1 MRFPIR
7 LPVLL
12 VVALAASACG
22 LIYRQDVNQ
31 GNLVEQESVDLLKP
45 GMTKRQVALIM
56 GTPSIESPFDQDR
69 WDYASSF
76 SRRGKDPEVKNLT
89 LVFEAGALLRIEGDY
104 FPQRNEEMLESSR
117 QIKGKVDDDL
127 DAATRKADPEAAPG
141 PASEIGIEQEPEAE
155 SAPQSEPPSEPRES
169 EG

>member
-1 MRFPIR
+1 MKN
-7 LPVLL
+7 VLQWPL
-12 VVALAASACG
+12 AVAVLFMMPAATTHA
-22 LIYRQDVNQ
+22 Q
-31 GNLVEQESVDLLKP
+31 
-45 GMTKRQVALIM
+45 
-56 GTPSIESPFDQDR
+56 
-69 WDYASSF
+69 
-76 SRRGKDPEVKNLT
+76 GKDPEVKNLT
-89 LVFEAGALLRIEGDY
+89 LVFEGGALLRIEGDY

>member
-1 MRFPIR
+1 MNRRMR
-7 LPVLL
+7 LPLRLPLL
-12 VVALAASACG
+12 LATAVAGSACG

-31 GNLVEQESVDLLKP
+31 GNLVEQESVDTLKP

-76 SRRGKDPEVKNLT
+76 SNRGREPEVKNLM
-89 LVFEAGALLRIEGDY
+89 LVFEDNALVRIEGDY
-104 FPQRNEEMLESSR
+104 FPQRNEEMLEQSR
-117 QIKGKVDDDL
+117 QIKGKVDEELDTATKKPVTDDEPL
-127 DAATRKADPEAAPG
+127 P
-141 PASEIGIEQEPEAE
+141 PASEPAPEDDK
-155 SAPQSEPPSEPRES
+155 S

>member
-1 MRFPIR
+1 MRLSIR
-7 LPVLL
+7 LPLLL
-12 VVALAASACG
+12 VAALAGSACG

-76 SRRGKDPEVKNLT
+76 SSRGRDPEVKNLM
-89 LVFEAGALLRIEGDY
+89 LVFENNALLRIEGDY
-104 FPQRNEEMLESSR
+104 FPQRNEDMLESSR
-117 QIKGKVDDDL
+117 QIKGKYDEDL
-127 DAATRKADPEAAPG
+127 DTATRKADPEPAPG
-141 PASEIGIEQEPEAE
+141 PASEIGSEPAPEAE
-155 SAPQSEPPSEPRES
+155 SEPPSGEGGS